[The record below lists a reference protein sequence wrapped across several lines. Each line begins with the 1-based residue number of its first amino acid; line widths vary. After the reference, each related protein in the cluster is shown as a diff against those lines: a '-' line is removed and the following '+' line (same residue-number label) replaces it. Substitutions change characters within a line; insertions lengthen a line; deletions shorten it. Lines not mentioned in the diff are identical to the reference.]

1 MSNDNEVNYNSRKS
15 IIVKKGDIF
24 THTNGSQ
31 FICIDEDLTSNRP
44 TLQNMA
50 SGWTFQAVDV
60 GAYDNGKID
69 WAYSVGG
76 RFDEQKLNEYLKTH
90 HSAEA
95 LYDISTS
102 EGDSKSALVDKVRYG
117 DRSITF
123 SVLSIGEGGTMC
135 RFVTG
140 GFIED
145 CDDIMNIPEVSE
157 YLEKHFG
164 DKAEIDVDVDI
175 YNIGNGESI
184 DADDKEL
191 AVIRDCLDDIIND
204 DACVPL
210 ESNYIAIYN
219 ECYNDYED
227 EPTRGR

>member
-15 IIVKKGDIF
+15 ISVKKGDTF

-31 FICIDEDLTSNRP
+31 FKCIEEDLTTNRP
-44 TLQNMA
+44 TLQNTS

-60 GAYDNGKID
+60 GIYDNGKID

-76 RFDEQKLNEYLKTH
+76 HFDEKKLGEYLKTH

-102 EGDSKSALVDKVRYG
+102 DGDSKAALVDKVRYG

-123 SVLSIGEGGTMC
+123 SVISVNNK

-140 GFIED
+140 GFVRDSDDVMSNSEVAEYIE
-145 CDDIMNIPEVSE
+145 NE
-157 YLEKHFG
+157 LK
-164 DKAEIDVDVDI
+164 EIDEIDIDADV
-175 YNIGNGESI
+175 YNIGNGESN
-184 DADDKEL
+184 DADAKEL
-191 AVIRDCLDDIIND
+191 AVISACLDDIIKD

-210 ESNYIAIYN
+210 ESNTITI
-219 ECYNDYED
+219 NDSIDDDYD
-227 EPTRGR
+227 DNIGRNY